1 MNPFSQ
7 SRAWAHFRLIFGTCL
22 ILLLGIYEGYAMQ
35 PPPPPLDLVQLR
47 ILISKADLIV
57 VGKIDTARET
67 EQTVEAALIIEKL
80 LKGKATGKTIAIKEA
95 RGPATTR
102 PADAISK
109 DESEPSKMIVANR
122 AGPSFYHGRYKQGMR
137 IVVLLEAIKG
147 TNEYRP
153 LGSGTYD
160 KHLCVFSIENHRIQ
174 TFYFQFA
181 EDVKKYAE
189 REERFICFI
198 KKTTKIDARF
208 EREVGKCTRD

>member
-1 MNPFSQ
+1 MSPFNQ
-7 SRAWAHFRLIFGTCL
+7 SRALAHFRLIFGTCL

-35 PPPPPLDLVQLR
+35 PPPPPLNIAQLKTLVAQ
-47 ILISKADLIV
+47 ADLIIIGEIKAV
-57 VGKIDTARET
+57 KET
-67 EQTVEAALIIEKL
+67 EDSLEATVRIEKL
-80 LKGKATGKTIAIKEA
+80 LKGKAGGKTIAIKEA
-95 RGPATTR
+95 RGSATTR

-109 DESEPSKMIVANR
+109 EDSEPSKMIVANR

-160 KHLCVFSIENHRIQ
+160 KHLCVFPIENHGIQ

-189 REERFICFI
+189 REDRFIYFI

-208 EREVGKCTRD
+208 

>member
-1 MNPFSQ
+1 MNFFSQ

-22 ILLLGIYEGYAMQ
+22 IFLLSIYEGYTMQ

-57 VGKIDTARET
+57 VGKIDKAQET
-67 EQTVEAALIIEKL
+67 EQTVEAVLSIEKS
-80 LKGKATGKTIAIKEA
+80 LKGKAAGKTIAIKEA
-95 RGPATTR
+95 RGPATTGS
-102 PADAISK
+102 ADAISK
-109 DESEPSKMIVANR
+109 DESEPSKMVAAQR

-137 IVVLLEAIKG
+137 IVVLLEAIKS

-160 KHLCVFSIENHRIQ
+160 KHLCVFPIENHGIQ
-174 TFYFQFA
+174 TFYFKFA

-189 REERFICFI
+189 TEARFICFI

-208 EREVGKCTRD
+208 ERELGKCKRD

>member
-1 MNPFSQ
+1 
-7 SRAWAHFRLIFGTCL
+7 
-22 ILLLGIYEGYAMQ
+22 MQ

-57 VGKIDTARET
+57 VGKIDKAQET
-67 EQTVEAALIIEKL
+67 EQTVEAVLIIEKL
-80 LKGKATGKTIAIKEA
+80 LKGKIAGKTIAIKEA
-95 RGPATTR
+95 LAPVTTKA
-102 PADAISK
+102 ADATSK
-109 DESEPSKMIVANR
+109 DESEPSKMVVANR

-160 KHLCVFSIENHRIQ
+160 KHLCLFPIENRGIQ

-198 KKTTKIDARF
+198 KKTIKIEARF
-208 EREVGKCTRD
+208 EREVERCKRD

>member
-7 SRAWAHFRLIFGTCL
+7 SRALAYFRLIFGTCL
-22 ILLLGIYEGYAMQ
+22 ILLLGNYEGHAMQ

-47 ILISKADLIV
+47 MLIAKADLIV
-57 VGKIDTARET
+57 VGKIDKAQET
-67 EQTVEAALIIEKL
+67 DQTVEAALSIEKL
-80 LKGKATGKTIAIKEA
+80 LKGKAAGKTIAIKEA

-109 DESEPSKMIVANR
+109 DESEPSKMVVADR
-122 AGPSFYHGRYKQGMR
+122 AGPSFYHGKYKQGMR
-137 IVVLLEAIKG
+137 IVALLEKIKD
-147 TNEYRP
+147 TDKYRP

-160 KHLCVFSIENHRIQ
+160 KHLCLFPIENHGIQ

-181 EDVKKYAE
+181 ENVKKYAE

-198 KKTTKIDARF
+198 KKTTKIEARF
-208 EREVGKCTRD
+208 KREVRKCIRD